1 MRNLLALLL
10 ILLAAGCHSTK
21 ENSTYSTYPIQDVKL
36 SQVKLTD
43 SFWLPR
49 IQLIQNTVIS
59 HAFDKCNTEGR
70 IENFQTAHR
79 VMNGGEGKVRGT
91 MPFDDTDVYKILEG
105 VAYSLVNN
113 PNPALEKYSD
123 SIISIIAL
131 GQEPDGYLTTWRTI
145 DPMNP
150 TSEWVPGGP
159 RWDHLEISHELYNS
173 GHLFE
178 AASAYHWATG
188 KDNLLNIALK
198 NADLLVEVFGDNGMN
213 AVPGHQIVETGLIKL
228 YNITG
233 KEDYLKLSKKFLDL
247 RGDTSTR
254 NIWGATNI
262 QDHKPVLQQN
272 EAVGHAVRA
281 VYMYAGMTDIAVMY
295 NDSDYVNAVNTLW
308 DNMTD
313 KKMYLT
319 GGIGARHH
327 MEEFGDNY
335 ELPNLTAYSETCA
348 AIGSVYWN
356 ERLFRMTGD
365 AKYFDLLERTLYNGV
380 IAGISLDGTH
390 FFYPNPLESDG
401 KFEFNK
407 GSCTREEWFDCSC
420 CPTNLI
426 RFIPYVPSLIYA
438 TEGKDLYV
446 NLFMGNE
453 ASLKLNDK
461 EVQISQTTNY
471 PMDGKINIEVSP
483 AQPSEFTMK
492 VRVPGWV
499 NSDIVP
505 SALYHYVDE
514 KPINYTVAINGETIT
529 PDVNNGY
536 IDIKRKWKKGDQ
548 IELDFPMHVR
558 QVVADTKVENLQNQI
573 ALEYGPFV
581 YCAEM
586 IDNPTDFDNIRLN
599 NNDNYQVIRQTEM
612 LGDINSIELKDNG
625 NSYTFIPYYS
635 WANRGVDK
643 MKVWFPQAN

>member
-10 ILLAAGCHSTK
+10 LLLTAGCQSTK
-21 ENSTYSTYPIQDVKL
+21 ESSTHPDYPIQDVKL
-36 SQVKLTD
+36 SQVKLID

-49 IQLIQNTVIS
+49 IQLIQNKVIV
-59 HAFDKCNTEGR
+59 HAFDKCDTEGR
-70 IENFQTAHR
+70 IENFKTAHR
-79 VMNGGEGKVRGT
+79 VMNGGVGKTLGT

-105 VAYSLVNN
+105 VAYSLINN
-113 PNPALEKYSD
+113 PNPALEQYSD
-123 SIISIIAL
+123 SIISIIAM

-145 DPMNP
+145 DPEHP

-159 RWDHLEISHELYNS
+159 RWSHLEISHELYNS

-198 NADLLVEVFGDNGMN
+198 NADLLVEVFGDNGIN

-233 KEDYLKLSKKFLDL
+233 NEEYLKLSKKFLDL
-247 RGDTSTR
+247 RGDASAR
-254 NIWGATNI
+254 EIWGATNI
-262 QDHKPVLQQN
+262 QDHKPILVQD

-295 NDSDYVNAVNTLW
+295 NDTNYLNAVNTLW

-319 GGIGARHH
+319 GGIGSRHH

-356 ERLFRMTGD
+356 ERLFRLTGD
-365 AKYFDLLERTLYNGV
+365 AKYYDLLERTLYNGV

-401 KFEFNK
+401 QFAFNK

-446 NLFMGNE
+446 NMFMGNE
-453 ASLKLNDK
+453 ANFKLDGNDLK
-461 EVQISQTTNY
+461 ISQRTNY
-471 PMDGKINIEVSP
+471 PMDGKVAIQVSP
-483 AQPSEFTMK
+483 NKTEEFTMK
-492 VRVPGWV
+492 IRVPGWI
-499 NSDIVP
+499 NNEITP
-505 SALYHYVDE
+505 SALYQYANE
-514 KPINYTVAINGETIT
+514 LPMNYTVAINGKAIT
-529 PDVNNGY
+529 PELNNGY
-536 IDIKRKWKKGDQ
+536 IDITRRWKKDDK
-548 IELDFPMHVR
+548 IELDFPMRVR
-558 QVVADTKVENLQNQI
+558 QVVANEQVENLQNQM

-586 IDNPTDFDNIRLN
+586 IDNPVEFDSIQLSKHDFYKINRIP
-599 NNDNYQVIRQTEM
+599 EM
-612 LGDINSIELKDNG
+612 LGEIG
-625 NSYTFIPYYS
+625 R
-635 WANRGVDK
+635 AHV
-643 MKVWFPQAN
+643 

>member
-10 ILLAAGCHSTK
+10 LLLTAGCQSTK
-21 ENSTYSTYPIQDVKL
+21 ESGTHPDYPIQDVKL
-36 SQVKLTD
+36 SQVKLID

-49 IQLIQNTVIS
+49 IQLIQNKVIV
-59 HAFDKCNTEGR
+59 HAFDKCDTEGR
-70 IENFQTAHR
+70 IENFKTAHR
-79 VMNGGEGKVRGT
+79 VMNGGVGKTLGT

-105 VAYSLVNN
+105 VAYSLINN
-113 PNPALEKYSD
+113 PNPALEQYSD
-123 SIISIIAL
+123 SIISIIAM

-145 DPMNP
+145 DPEHP

-159 RWDHLEISHELYNS
+159 RWSHLEISHELYNS

-198 NADLLVEVFGDNGMN
+198 NADLLVEVFGDNGIN

-233 KEDYLKLSKKFLDL
+233 NEEYLKLSKKFLDL
-247 RGDTSTR
+247 RGDASAR
-254 NIWGATNI
+254 EIWGATNI
-262 QDHKPVLQQN
+262 QDHKPILVQD

-295 NDSDYVNAVNTLW
+295 NDTNYLNAVNTLW

-319 GGIGARHH
+319 GGIGSRHH

-356 ERLFRMTGD
+356 ERLFRLTGD
-365 AKYFDLLERTLYNGV
+365 AKYYDLLERTLYNGV

-401 KFEFNK
+401 QFAFNK

-446 NLFMGNE
+446 NMFMGNE
-453 ASLKLNDK
+453 ANFKLDGNDLK
-461 EVQISQTTNY
+461 ISQRTNY
-471 PMDGKINIEVSP
+471 PMDGKVAIQVSP
-483 AQPSEFTMK
+483 NKTEEFTMK
-492 VRVPGWV
+492 IRVPGWI
-499 NSDIVP
+499 NNEITP
-505 SALYHYVDE
+505 SALYQYANE
-514 KPINYTVAINGETIT
+514 LPMNYTVAINGKAIT
-529 PDVNNGY
+529 PELNNGY
-536 IDIKRKWKKGDQ
+536 IDITRRWKKDDK
-548 IELDFPMHVR
+548 IELDFPMRVR
-558 QVVADTKVENLQNQI
+558 QVVANEQVENLQNQM

-586 IDNPTDFDNIRLN
+586 IDNPVEFDSIQLSKHDFYKINRIP
-599 NNDNYQVIRQTEM
+599 EM
-612 LGDINSIELKDNG
+612 LGDVNLIEIDADGKN
-625 NSYTFIPYYS
+625 YTFIPYYT

-643 MKVWFPQAN
+643 MKVWFPQI

>member
-10 ILLAAGCHSTK
+10 LLLTAGCQSTK
-21 ENSTYSTYPIQDVKL
+21 ESSTHPDYPIQDVKL
-36 SQVKLTD
+36 SQVKLID

-49 IQLIQNTVIS
+49 IQLIQNKVIV
-59 HAFDKCNTEGR
+59 HAFDKCDTEGR
-70 IENFQTAHR
+70 IENFKTAHH
-79 VMNGGEGKVRGT
+79 VMNGGVGKTLGT

-105 VAYSLVNN
+105 VAYSLINN
-113 PNPALEKYSD
+113 PNPALEQYSD
-123 SIISIIAL
+123 SIISIIAM

-145 DPMNP
+145 DPEHP

-159 RWDHLEISHELYNS
+159 RWSHLEISHELYNS

-198 NADLLVEVFGDNGMN
+198 NADLLVEVFGDNGIN

-233 KEDYLKLSKKFLDL
+233 NEEYLKLSKKFLDL
-247 RGDTSTR
+247 RGDASAR
-254 NIWGATNI
+254 EIWGATNI
-262 QDHKPVLQQN
+262 QDHKPILVQD

-295 NDSDYVNAVNTLW
+295 NDTNYLNAVNTLW

-319 GGIGARHH
+319 GGIGSRHH

-356 ERLFRMTGD
+356 ERLFRLTGD
-365 AKYFDLLERTLYNGV
+365 AKYYDLLERTLYNGV

-401 KFEFNK
+401 QFAFNK

-446 NLFMGNE
+446 NMFMGNE
-453 ASLKLNDK
+453 ANFKLDGNDLK
-461 EVQISQTTNY
+461 ISQRTNY
-471 PMDGKINIEVSP
+471 PMDGKVAIQVSP
-483 AQPSEFTMK
+483 NKTEEFTMK
-492 VRVPGWV
+492 IRVPGWI
-499 NSDIVP
+499 NNEITP
-505 SALYHYVDE
+505 SALYQYANE
-514 KPINYTVAINGETIT
+514 LPMNYTVAINGKAIT
-529 PDVNNGY
+529 PELNNGY
-536 IDIKRKWKKGDQ
+536 IDITRRWKKDDK
-548 IELDFPMHVR
+548 IELDFPMRVR
-558 QVVADTKVENLQNQI
+558 QVVANEQVENLQNQM

-586 IDNPTDFDNIRLN
+586 IDNPVEFDSIQLSKHDFYKINRIP
-599 NNDNYQVIRQTEM
+599 EM
-612 LGDINSIELKDNG
+612 LGDVNLIEIDADGKN
-625 NSYTFIPYYS
+625 YTFIPYYT

-643 MKVWFPQAN
+643 MKVWFPQI

>member
-10 ILLAAGCHSTK
+10 LLLTAGCQSTK
-21 ENSTYSTYPIQDVKL
+21 ESSTHPDYPIQDVKL
-36 SQVKLTD
+36 SQVKLID

-49 IQLIQNTVIS
+49 IQLIQNKVIV
-59 HAFDKCNTEGR
+59 HAFDKCDTEGR
-70 IENFQTAHR
+70 IENFKTAHR
-79 VMNGGEGKVRGT
+79 VMNGGVGKTLGT

-105 VAYSLVNN
+105 VAYSLINN
-113 PNPALEKYSD
+113 PNPALEQYSD
-123 SIISIIAL
+123 SIISIIAM

-145 DPMNP
+145 DPEHP

-159 RWDHLEISHELYNS
+159 RWSHLEISHELYNS

-198 NADLLVEVFGDNGMN
+198 NADLLVEVFGDNGIN

-233 KEDYLKLSKKFLDL
+233 NEEYLKLSKKFLDL
-247 RGDTSTR
+247 RGDASAR
-254 NIWGATNI
+254 EIWGATNI
-262 QDHKPVLQQN
+262 QDHKPILVQD

-295 NDSDYVNAVNTLW
+295 NDTNYLNAVNTLW

-319 GGIGARHH
+319 GGIGSRHH

-356 ERLFRMTGD
+356 ERLFRLTGD
-365 AKYFDLLERTLYNGV
+365 AKYYDLLERTLYNGV

-401 KFEFNK
+401 QFAFNK

-446 NLFMGNE
+446 NMFMGNE
-453 ASLKLNDK
+453 ANFKLDGNDLK
-461 EVQISQTTNY
+461 ISQRTNY
-471 PMDGKINIEVSP
+471 PMDGKVAIQVSP
-483 AQPSEFTMK
+483 NKTEEFTMK
-492 VRVPGWV
+492 IRVPGWI
-499 NSDIVP
+499 NNEITP
-505 SALYHYVDE
+505 SALYQYANE
-514 KPINYTVAINGETIT
+514 LPMNYTVAINGKAIT
-529 PDVNNGY
+529 PELNNGY
-536 IDIKRKWKKGDQ
+536 IDITRRWKKDDK
-548 IELDFPMHVR
+548 IELDFPMRVR
-558 QVVADTKVENLQNQI
+558 QVVANEQVENLQNQM

-586 IDNPTDFDNIRLN
+586 IDNPVEFDSIQLSKHDFYKINRIP
-599 NNDNYQVIRQTEM
+599 EM
-612 LGDINSIELKDNG
+612 LGDVNLIEIDADGKN
-625 NSYTFIPYYS
+625 YTFIPYYT

-643 MKVWFPQAN
+643 MKVWFPQI

>member
-10 ILLAAGCHSTK
+10 FLLTAGCQSTK
-21 ENSTYSTYPIQDVKL
+21 ESSTHPDYPIQDVKL
-36 SQVKLTD
+36 SQVKLID

-49 IQLIQNTVIS
+49 IQLIQNKVIV
-59 HAFDKCNTEGR
+59 HAFDKCDTEGR
-70 IENFQTAHR
+70 IENFKTAHR
-79 VMNGGEGKVRGT
+79 VMNGGVGKTLGT

-105 VAYSLVNN
+105 VAYSLINN
-113 PNPALEKYSD
+113 PNPALEQYSD
-123 SIISIIAL
+123 SIISIIAM

-145 DPMNP
+145 DPEHP

-159 RWDHLEISHELYNS
+159 RWSHLEISHELYNS

-198 NADLLVEVFGDNGMN
+198 NADLLVEVFGDNGIN

-233 KEDYLKLSKKFLDL
+233 NEEYLKLSKKFLDL
-247 RGDTSTR
+247 RGDASAR
-254 NIWGATNI
+254 EIWGATNI
-262 QDHKPVLQQN
+262 QDHKPILVQD

-295 NDSDYVNAVNTLW
+295 NDTNYLNAVNTLW

-319 GGIGARHH
+319 GGIGSRHH

-356 ERLFRMTGD
+356 ERLFRLTGD
-365 AKYFDLLERTLYNGV
+365 AKYYDLLERTLYNGV

-401 KFEFNK
+401 QFAFNK

-446 NLFMGNE
+446 NMFMGNE
-453 ASLKLNDK
+453 ANFKLDGNDLK
-461 EVQISQTTNY
+461 ISQRTNY
-471 PMDGKINIEVSP
+471 PMDGKVAIQVSP
-483 AQPSEFTMK
+483 NKTEEFTMK
-492 VRVPGWV
+492 IRVPGWI
-499 NSDIVP
+499 NNEITP
-505 SALYHYVDE
+505 SALYQYANE
-514 KPINYTVAINGETIT
+514 LPMNYTVAINGKAIT
-529 PDVNNGY
+529 PELNNGY
-536 IDIKRKWKKGDQ
+536 IDITRRWKKDDK
-548 IELDFPMHVR
+548 IELDFPMRVR
-558 QVVADTKVENLQNQI
+558 QVVANEQVENLQNQM

-586 IDNPTDFDNIRLN
+586 IDNPVEFDSIQLSKHDFYKINRIP
-599 NNDNYQVIRQTEM
+599 EM
-612 LGDINSIELKDNG
+612 LGDVNLIEIDADGKN
-625 NSYTFIPYYS
+625 YTFIPYYT

-643 MKVWFPQAN
+643 MKVWFPQI